1 MIRCMRHV
9 PLDFGRP
16 HKPLFCARV
25 LHVHRSG
32 IFRKPTMATGPPSS
46 SSEHVVNMT
55 NGGGQDRPTETG
67 KTVPKYHLP
76 MLAQFSIGVAGIFF
90 FYLIYGYV
98 QELFFREP
106 ERKPFGWY
114 LTLVQFACY
123 TLLAS
128 VEMKWKGCQPRSI
141 PLKTYVFLAFLTVG
155 TMGMS
160 NSSVGYLNYPTQ
172 VIFKCCKLIP
182 VMIGGVLIQG
192 KKYGPIDVSA
202 ALCMSVGLI
211 FFILADSTVS
221 PNFNHT
227 GILMISTALCADAV
241 IGNVQEKAMKT
252 YEASNNEVV
261 LYSYAIGFFYILFY
275 LFVNGNLFSSFW
287 FFYEHP
293 TETYGY
299 AFLYGLSGFFGV
311 SFVLSMIRTFGALMT
326 VTVTTCRKAV
336 TIVLSFVFFT
346 KPFTMQYVWSGLLV
360 LLGIFLN
367 VYSKNRHKINNLLS
381 DSVRRLII
389 CLQQRES
396 KVQHQTME
404 V

>member
-1 MIRCMRHV
+1 
-9 PLDFGRP
+9 
-16 HKPLFCARV
+16 
-25 LHVHRSG
+25 
-32 IFRKPTMATGPPSS
+32 MATNPPNGSNQ
-46 SSEHVVNMT
+46 HVVNIA
-55 NGGGQDRPTETG
+55 NGNGSKQDKESEAG
-67 KTVPKYHLP
+67 KTEPTSQLP
-76 MLAQFSIGVAGIFF
+76 MLAQFGIGVLGIFF

-98 QELFFREP
+98 QELFFRAP
-106 ERKPFGWY
+106 ERKPYGWY

-123 TLLAS
+123 SSFAS
-128 VEMKWKGCQPRSI
+128 IEMKWKGCQPRRI
-141 PLKTYVFLAFLTVG
+141 PMKTYILLAFLTVG

-182 VMIGGVLIQG
+182 VMIGGILIQG
-192 KKYGPIDVSA
+192 KRYGPIDLSA

-227 GILMISTALCADAV
+227 GIIMISTALCADAA
-241 IGNVQEKAMKT
+241 IGNVQEKAMKA

-261 LYSYAIGFFYILFY
+261 LYSYGIGFFYILFY

-293 TETYGY
+293 TEAYGY
-299 AFLYGLSGFFGV
+299 AIMYGVSGFFGV
-311 SFVLSMIRTFGALMT
+311 SFVLTMIRTFGALMT

-336 TIVLSFVFFT
+336 TIVLSFLFFA
-346 KPFTMQYVWSGLLV
+346 KPFTMQYVWSGLVV

-367 VYSKNRHKINNLLS
+367 VYSKNRVKINGIVS
-381 DSVRRLII
+381 EGIRQII
-389 CLQQRES
+389 IFIQKRGFKS
-396 KVQHQTME
+396 QHQTME